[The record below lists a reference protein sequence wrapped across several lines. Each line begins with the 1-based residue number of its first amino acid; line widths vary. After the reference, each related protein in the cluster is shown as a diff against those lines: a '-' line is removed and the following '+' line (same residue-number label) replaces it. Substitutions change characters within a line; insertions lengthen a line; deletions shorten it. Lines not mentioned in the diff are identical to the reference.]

1 MNESLIWP
9 NGTNGFHIK
18 LLDPKC
24 KPYVGSEF
32 SAGLDLRAT
41 WGGRTDFQI
50 LEPGSKTL
58 VNTGIQCAIPV
69 GWVGL
74 VMPRSGMGS
83 KFEITLANTVGV
95 IDSDYRGEI
104 LVYVTNKGKEAFTL
118 EKYMRFCQ
126 MVVVPHWDPNNIFF
140 TDQLPDS
147 IRGGSGF
154 GDSGNT

>member
-1 MNESLIWP
+1 MQIEV
-9 NGTNGFHIK
+9 
-18 LLDPKC
+18 LDERC
-24 KPYVGSEF
+24 KPYVGSVGA
-32 SAGLDLRAT
+32 AGLDLRAN
-41 WGGRTDFQI
+41 WEDGGDSLV

-58 VNTGIQCAIPV
+58 VNTGIRCAIPA

-104 LVYVTNKGKEAFTL
+104 LAYVTNKGKEAFTL

-126 MVVVPHWDPNNIFF
+126 MVVVPHLNPNNIFY
-140 TDQLPDS
+140 TDKLPESVRSD
-147 IRGGSGF
+147 SGF
-154 GDSGNT
+154 GSSGER